1 MKKILL
7 LLVSAVLISSCTLTG
22 EDELPKDC
30 GCNRVVEVS
39 SFALPDRSTFGTY
52 ITINDCTGVQRQSTW
67 KYEINKPQKGSCK

>member
-30 GCNRVVEVS
+30 GCNRIVEVS
-39 SFALPDRSTFGTY
+39 SFYMADR
-52 ITINDCTGVQRQSTW
+52 QRNYQW
-67 KYEINKPQKGSCK
+67 QNNKPQKGSCY